1 MASDNPTLD
10 GVVKDL
16 VDRAEVGFKKYGRY
30 LHENEA
36 DNMLQH
42 AYEEAL
48 DLAMYLK
55 TEINRKQKGREL
67 AEALP
72 FHLGDYL

>member
-1 MASDNPTLD
+1 MASDNIILD
-10 GVVKDL
+10 GVILDL
-16 VDRAEVGFKKYGRY
+16 QYRATIGFKKYGRY

-55 TEINRKQKGREL
+55 TELARKQQEREVNQQ
-67 AEALP
+67 LP